1 MELTMKNQNECSS
14 CSKEPQ
20 GYVPVARVI
29 ERLDELAAKNDG
41 AGMERVLD
49 YWEKE
54 AKALGDDR
62 GLLVILSEEVGHY
75 RREGDEKKGLSACE
89 QALALL
95 SLESD
100 ITVADATV
108 YLNVATTM
116 KAFGKAEEA
125 LKYYDVAREVYE
137 RELPAD
143 DYRLAGYH
151 NNFATALADLG
162 KFDEARAHYLKA
174 LDILKAQANIN
185 EVAITYVN
193 LAKLADDE
201 REARGDD
208 DDGRAD
214 ELVELAYAAL
224 MQDGAELNGPYASVC
239 MKVADACGYH
249 GYFLYKKELEERAKA
264 IYRANGGIA

>member
-1 MELTMKNQNECSS
+1 M
-14 CSKEPQ
+14 
-20 GYVPVARVI
+20 PVARVI
-29 ERLDELAAKNDG
+29 ERLDELAAKNDS

-49 YWEKE
+49 YWENE

-95 SLESD
+95 AVEEE

-108 YLNVATTM
+108 YLNIATTM
-116 KAFGKAEEA
+116 KAFGRAEEA

-137 RELPAD
+137 RELD
-143 DYRLAGYH
+143 EGDYRLAGYH
-151 NNFATALADLG
+151 NNYATALADLG
-162 KFDEARAHYLKA
+162 RFDEARAHYMKA
-174 LDILKAQANIN
+174 LDILKAQGNVN
-185 EVAITYVN
+185 EAAITYVN

-201 REARGDD
+201 REALGDE

-214 ELVELAYAAL
+214 EYIELAYATL
-224 MQDGAELNGPYASVC
+224 MSDDAEQNGPYASVC

-249 GYFLYKKELEERAKA
+249 GYFLYKNELEERAKA
-264 IYRANGGIA
+264 IYRANGGEA

>member
-1 MELTMKNQNECSS
+1 MKNQNACTS

-62 GLLVILSEEVGHY
+62 GLLVILSEEIGHY

-95 SLESD
+95 AVEEE

-108 YLNVATTM
+108 YLNIATTM
-116 KAFGKAEEA
+116 KAFGKASEA
-125 LKYYDVAREVYE
+125 LKYYDIAREAYE
-137 RELPAD
+137 RELPPD

-151 NNFATALADLG
+151 NNYATALADMG
-162 KFDEARAHYLKA
+162 KFGEAREHYLKA
-174 LDILKAQANIN
+174 LEILKAQDNVN

-201 REARGDD
+201 RAARGEE
-208 DDGRAD
+208 DDGSAD
-214 ELVELAYAAL
+214 EYIELAYATL
-224 MQDGAELNGPYASVC
+224 TGANAVKNGPYANVC

-249 GYFLYKKELEERAKA
+249 GYFLYKRELEDVARS
-264 IYRANGGIA
+264 IYRANGGDA

>member
-1 MELTMKNQNECSS
+1 MKNQNTCTS

-29 ERLDELAAKNDG
+29 ERLDELAAKNDS

-49 YWEKE
+49 YWENE

-75 RREGDEKKGLSACE
+75 RHEGDEKKGLSACE
-89 QALALL
+89 QALTLL
-95 SLESD
+95 AVEEE

-108 YLNVATTM
+108 YLNIATTM
-116 KAFGKAEEA
+116 KAFGRAEEA
-125 LKYYDVAREVYE
+125 LKYYDITREVYE
-137 RELPAD
+137 RELEPN

-151 NNFATALADLG
+151 NNYATALADLG
-162 KFDEARAHYLKA
+162 KFDEARAHYMKA
-174 LDILKAQANIN
+174 LEILKAQGNIN

-193 LAKLADDE
+193 LAKLIDDE
-201 REARGDD
+201 NAVAGKE

-214 ELVELAYAAL
+214 EYIELAYATL
-224 MQDGAELNGPYASVC
+224 ISEGAEHNGPYASVC

-264 IYRANGGIA
+264 IYRANGDKA

>member
-1 MELTMKNQNECSS
+1 MKDRNACTS

-54 AKALGDDR
+54 AKSLGDDR

-95 SLESD
+95 AVEEE

-125 LKYYDVAREVYE
+125 LKYYDIAREVYE
-137 RELPAD
+137 RELEPN

-151 NNFATALADLG
+151 NNYATALADLG
-162 KFDEARAHYLKA
+162 KFDGARAHYLKA
-174 LDILKAQANIN
+174 LDILKAQDNVN

-193 LAKLADDE
+193 LAKLIDDE
-201 REARGDD
+201 NAAAGND

-214 ELVELAYAAL
+214 EYIERAYAAL
-224 MQDGAELNGPYASVC
+224 TGEGAQQNGPYANVC

-249 GYFLYKKELEERAKA
+249 GYFLFKKELEERAKA
-264 IYRANGGIA
+264 IYRANGGEA